1 MQTSGVLVGVCF
13 HVATGIRLGGKAV
26 VGVVGFHH
34 GGIVG
39 VGLGYF
45 KTGHGIERPGCYIP
59 IGTLFYSI
67 IRPLVY
73 RIGSE

>member
-1 MQTSGVLVGVCF
+1 MQTSGVLIGVRFHVTTGICLGSEAVERIVGFQHGGAVGVS
-13 HVATGIRLGGKAV
+13 LGGFKAGY
-26 VGVVGFHH
+26 GVESPSG
-34 GGIVG
+34 
-39 VGLGYF
+39 
-45 KTGHGIERPGCYIP
+45 YIP